1 MRGPNGDEMQAE
13 LTGGSKLASGP
24 DSDAALAM
32 HGASDTT
39 TASLQDGGIRFP
51 QRSATLAIR

>member
-13 LTGGSKLASGP
+13 LTGGSRVASGP
-24 DSDAALAM
+24 DSDVALAM

-39 TASLQDGGIRFP
+39 TASQQVAASLLHG
-51 QRSATLAIR
+51 QRLAER